1 MLKAT
6 RLLRLAM
13 RFSRCDL
20 HRASH
25 EVRSRTA
32 KHEPGK
38 SSTPEPNRSL
48 WSREAQ
54 ALRKALPGE
63 RTSIKGG
70 ADKRGN
76 EHQAER
82 QDQRQMENAPSGGMV
97 TEKTLVPANEEE
109 SENQGWSAKQK
120 RCGEP
125 TRRLNCSDEFHP
137 VSVPDGRRS
146 PMERRP
152 SNADASVDW
161 PD

>member
-125 TRRLNCSDEFHP
+125 TRRLNCWDEFHP